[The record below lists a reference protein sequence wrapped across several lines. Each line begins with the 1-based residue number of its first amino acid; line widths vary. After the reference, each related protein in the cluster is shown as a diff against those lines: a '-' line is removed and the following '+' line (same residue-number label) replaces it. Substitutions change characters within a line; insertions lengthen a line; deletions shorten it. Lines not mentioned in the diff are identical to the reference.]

1 MLNDVVV
8 VVVVDGDDIAVVLVV
23 LVVQVFN
30 VDVVEQI
37 ADHRVWYILKKQK
50 HKGGE

>member
-1 MLNDVVV
+1 MLNDVV

-30 VDVVEQI
+30 VDVVEKVT
-37 ADHRVWYILKKQK
+37 DHWVWCILKK
-50 HKGGE
+50 